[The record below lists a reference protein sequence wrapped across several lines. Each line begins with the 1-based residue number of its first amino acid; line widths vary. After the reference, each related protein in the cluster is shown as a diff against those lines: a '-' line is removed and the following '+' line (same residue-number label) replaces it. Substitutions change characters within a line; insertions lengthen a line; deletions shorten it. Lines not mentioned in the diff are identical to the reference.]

1 MKKLI
6 LFDLDGTLLDTLED
20 LSAAVNHALALRG
33 LPELGVERYRKMV
46 GHGVRN
52 LVQRALEAACEVAR
66 DNGAEKN
73 YFLEGFPKNQFFS
86 AEDLN
91 VDEKAGENYFS
102 QGFAKNQFSP
112 AEYEQAIDAAL
123 ADFREYYQQHIDV
136 HTRPYEGMPELLEDL
151 QKAGV
156 MMAVTSNK
164 FQEGTEYLIRR
175 FFPGIDFVS
184 ILGNRPGYPLKPSPE
199 IVQEV
204 LKRAGLAAEEALLVG
219 DSPTD
224 MRTAANGGIK
234 GLAVSWGY
242 RSAEELEPVLR
253 ELFAEGAQMVGSV
266 PALRIALLGFYVSE
280 PFSTAPSAF
289 ETPLQ
294 QLIYETFASAE
305 IPFSRVDT
313 DPGITMEDCA
323 HISARI
329 GVQIVKTIF
338 LCNRQQTE
346 FYLYVTSHDKP
357 FVTRDFCSALGIPRV
372 SFASAERLW
381 ERTGV
386 RVGATTILSA
396 VWPACAGV
404 HLVMDA
410 SIAAS
415 EWFACTD
422 GTPTCFVKLHTR
434 DLLDKYLAGKE
445 LKLIAE

>member
-20 LSAAVNHALALRG
+20 LSEAVNHTLALRG

-52 LVQRALEAACEVAR
+52 LVQRALEA
-66 DNGAEKN
+66 NH
-73 YFLEGFPKNQFFS
+73 
-86 AEDLN
+86 
-91 VDEKAGENYFS
+91 FS

-204 LKRAGLAAEEALLVG
+204 LKRAGLAAEDALLVG
-219 DSPTD
+219 ASPTD
-224 MRTAANGGIK
+224 MRTAANGGIE

-242 RSAEELEPVLR
+242 RSAEEISAAFP
-253 ELFAEGAQMVGSV
+253 EGLAVQMVESV

-294 QLIYETFASAE
+294 QLVYETFASAG

-372 SFASAERLW
+372 SFASSERLW
-381 ERTGV
+381 ELTGV

-396 VWPACAGV
+396 VWPAAAGV

-410 SIAAS
+410 SIASS

-422 GTPTCFVKLHTR
+422 GTPTCFVTLRTR
-434 DLLDKYLAGKE
+434 DLLNKYLNGKE
-445 LKLIAE
+445 IRVIE